1 MFRKTRH
8 RLALTNAS
16 ILFVILILFSSALY
30 IFTEQR
36 IYSQIDSKM
45 IDEAKP
51 YLLDERRLLY
61 SSQHYNNRSNMSKIA
76 QTPTL
81 YLLWDGNRNIAFQ
94 YPLTVFAN
102 DELLFLSST
111 LSSTQGETVEIQNNS
126 FRLINFVERYENGEE
141 RKILQAIRN
150 IDQEVSMLK
159 DLRII
164 ILVGIGI
171 GMIVAIFTAF
181 YLANRALKPIQLS
194 WDKQQQFVADASHEL
209 RTPLAAIQANTELLL
224 HQPHQTIEKESKTIA
239 NVLKETKRLN
249 KLVDHLL
256 TLARSD
262 TNQLQLQKLNL
273 HLDMVLQTVIE
284 QFSILC
290 EIKGV
295 LFETDIENGLNMD
308 GDEER
313 IKQLLYI
320 LLDNALK
327 YTPENGVVSLAAHG
341 NGRNVTIIVKDNGS
355 GIRNQDLPYIF
366 DRFYRGDK
374 SRSGNGAGLG
384 LSIAK
389 WIVDAHSGKIS
400 VESQEGIGTIVKVI
414 F

>member
-8 RLALTNAS
+8 RLAFTNAS

-30 IFTEQR
+30 LFTEQR

-45 IDEAKP
+45 ITEAKP

-61 SSQHYNNRSNMSKIA
+61 INQHYNNRSNLTKIA

-94 YPLTVFAN
+94 YPLTVFEN

-111 LSSTQGETVEIQNNS
+111 LSSSQGETVEIQNNS
-126 FRLINFVERYENGEE
+126 FRIINFVERYENGEE

-150 IDQEVSMLK
+150 IDQEIGMLN

-164 ILVGIGI
+164 ILVGIGV
-171 GMIVAIFTAF
+171 GMVVAVITAF
-181 YLANRALKPIQLS
+181 YLAQRALKPIQVS

-224 HQPHQTIEKESKTIA
+224 HQPHQTIESESKTIA

-249 KLVDHLL
+249 KLIDHLL

-262 TNQLQLQKLNL
+262 TNQLQLQKVELQ
-273 HLDMVLQTVIE
+273 LDKVLQTVIE

-295 LFETDIENGLNMD
+295 MFEATVENDLKMD

-320 LLDNALK
+320 ILDNALK
-327 YTPENGVVSLAAHG
+327 YTPEKGVVSLDALG
-341 NGRNVTIIVKDNGS
+341 NGRQVTIVVKDS
-355 GIRNQDLPYIF
+355 GIGIKDEDLPYIF
-366 DRFYRGDK
+366 NRFYRGDK
-374 SRSGNGAGLG
+374 SRTGNGAGLG
-384 LSIAK
+384 LSIAR
-389 WIVDAHSGKIS
+389 WIVEAHSGKIAIQ
-400 VESQEGIGTIVKVI
+400 SQQGKGTEVKLT

>member
-8 RLALTNAS
+8 RLAVTNAS
-16 ILFVILILFSSALY
+16 ILLVILILFSSALY

-45 IDEAKP
+45 INEAKP

-61 SSQHYNNRSNMSKIA
+61 INQNYNNRSNMSKIA

-94 YPLTVFAN
+94 YPLNVFQN
-102 DELLFLSST
+102 EELLFLSST
-111 LSSTQGETVEIQNNS
+111 LSSTKGETVEIQNNA

-150 IDQEVSMLK
+150 VDQEVNMLK

-164 ILVGIGI
+164 ILVGIGVGI
-171 GMIVAIFTAF
+171 IVAIFTAL
-181 YLANRALKPIQLS
+181 YLAQRALKPIQLS

-224 HQPHQTIEKESKTIA
+224 HQPNQTIENESKTIA

-249 KLVDHLL
+249 RLVDHLL

-262 TNQLQLQKLNL
+262 TNQLQVHKVKLQ
-273 HLDMVLQTVIE
+273 LDKVLQTVID
-284 QFSILC
+284 QFGILC

-295 LFETDIENGLNMD
+295 SFEVNIESGLMME

-320 LLDNALK
+320 ILDNALK
-327 YTPENGVVSLAAHG
+327 YTPKDGGISFAAFG
-341 NGRNVTIIVKDNGS
+341 NSRNVTITVKDTGS
-355 GIRNQDLPYIF
+355 GIKNEDLPYIF

-374 SRSGNGAGLG
+374 ARSGNGAGLG

-389 WIVDAHSGKIS
+389 WIVDAHSGKIAID
-400 VESQEGIGTIVKVI
+400 SQEGHGTEVKI
-414 F
+414 TF